1 MNINYLRAV
10 LVGICLNLLFLSNAN
25 AFFGF
30 KDLEFN
36 VKPMPYGGYIIPN
49 SYFVPE
55 KSKDQKN
62 PAVIIVHTCGG
73 IGYMTA
79 ATLTEWASV
88 FVDAGYGVM
97 VIDSLSDRIK
107 NPGDNCMGRQR
118 PVRQHRLVED
128 ILDAATALAKSPLV
142 DADRIF
148 AVGFSLGAMSA
159 GTAAGKVNKEKPELR
174 AVAGLYGGCRYESR
188 KFGDEVWLNGSEDIP
203 VLWLMGDEDFDAP
216 PAKCMAA
223 LERLKVR
230 IPETEYHLYQGA
242 THGWDTKGMHGREV
256 KTNHGPIQKYRYDP
270 KITADSHARVINFFN
285 KFSQPK

>member
-1 MNINYLRAV
+1 MNINYLRAA

-25 AFFGF
+25 AFFGY

-36 VKPMPYGGYIIPN
+36 IKPMPYAGYIIPN

-55 KSKDQKN
+55 KSKDQKH

-73 IGYMTA
+73 VGYMTT

-88 FVDAGYGVM
+88 LVDAGYGVM

-107 NPGDNCMGRQR
+107 NPGDNCNGMQR

-142 DADRIF
+142 DAERIF

-159 GTAAGKVNKEKPELR
+159 GTAAGKVNKERPELR
-174 AVAGLYGGCRYESR
+174 AVAGLYGGCIYESG
-188 KFGDEVWLNGSEDIP
+188 KFGNEVWLDGSEDIP
-203 VLWLMGDEDFDAP
+203 VLWLMGDKDYEAP
-216 PAKCMAA
+216 PAKCASA
-223 LERLKVR
+223 LQRLKSR
-230 IPETEYHLYQGA
+230 IPETEFHLYEGA
-242 THGWDTKGMHGREV
+242 THGWDTKGMNGRV
-256 KTNHGPIQKYRYDP
+256 ITAANGATQKYIYDP
-270 KITADSHARVINFFN
+270 KITADSHSRVINFFN
-285 KFSQPK
+285 KFGQPK

>member
-1 MNINYLRAV
+1 MKTKHWTAFL
-10 LVGICLNLLFLSNAN
+10 LGISLNLLFLSNAN

-55 KSKDQKN
+55 KSKDQKH
-62 PAVIIVHTCGG
+62 PAVIIVHPCGG
-73 IGYMTA
+73 LSVVSMDA
-79 ATLTEWASV
+79 LVEWATV
-88 FVDAGYGVM
+88 LVDAGYGVM
-97 VIDSLSDRIK
+97 VIDSLSDRIN
-107 NPGDNCMGRQR
+107 NPGDNCWGAKR

-174 AVAGLYGGCRYESR
+174 AVAGLYGGCRYESG
-188 KFGDEVWLNGSEDIP
+188 KFGNEVWLDGSEDIP
-203 VLWLMGDEDFDAP
+203 VLWLMGDEDLDAP

-223 LERLKVR
+223 LERLKAR

-242 THGWDTKGMHGREV
+242 THGWDSKGMHGREV
-256 KTNHGPIQKYRYDP
+256 KTNHGPVQKYRYDP

-285 KFSQPK
+285 KFGQPK